1 MSDNNSR
8 AGNVRPLRPAAP
20 AAACRLC
27 SDSDRTPLESAPH
40 PGPEEPTLCAP
51 CRLHRPG
58 RRQPGLGPADLAWR
72 RLERDVARLNTAYE
86 RDRWIPS
93 ADELE
98 FTAGLARMPWTEQTI
113 RTALR
118 EAGNSVR
125 IGRLARLLNGDA
137 ITVLRH
143 VSADDPALHA
153 LRRLVDV
160 LAAEA
165 ERSPWPPGA
174 A

>member
-1 MSDNNSR
+1 
-8 AGNVRPLRPAAP
+8 
-20 AAACRLC
+20 
-27 SDSDRTPLESAPH
+27 
-40 PGPEEPTLCAP
+40 
-51 CRLHRPG
+51 
-58 RRQPGLGPADLAWR
+58 
-72 RLERDVARLNTAYE
+72 
-86 RDRWIPS
+86 
-93 ADELE
+93 
-98 FTAGLARMPWTEQTI
+98 MPWTEPAI
-113 RTALR
+113 RAALR
-118 EAGNSVR
+118 EVGNSVR